1 MALHEHGYT
10 CSTQVGGRAHLVLI

>member
-10 CSTQVGGRAHLVLI
+10 CSIQVRGRAHLVLI